1 MAQAGAPDPGAIIG
15 HRAVL
20 AVRSEPD
27 EPAGARPVTHVPEP
41 AVSPP
46 APGPGDE
53 AAGASR
59 YCTQSQL
66 RRFIKSRA
74 YIPMHELRRRFA
86 LEGPADE
93 MTVVHCD
100 GRRVFVG
107 LPEREGRMIADL
119 VRQGEVGMEL
129 CQDPSVA
136 VAVGVFPMR
145 PVLRT

>member
-1 MAQAGAPDPGAIIG
+1 MTEGSSTSSPADREPGENGGDGA
-15 HRAVL
+15 
-20 AVRSEPD
+20 
-27 EPAGARPVTHVPEP
+27 
-41 AVSPP
+41 
-46 APGPGDE
+46 
-53 AAGASR
+53 R
-59 YCTQSQL
+59 YCTHSQL

-93 MTVVHCD
+93 MTAVSYD

-107 LPEREGRMIADL
+107 LPEREGRMIAEL

-145 PVLRT
+145 PILRS